1 MRLPKARGALSESL
15 FATLR
20 DDGPAP
26 AGLVAE
32 DRDDAAIAL
41 WSLYELHYRGFE
53 DVAEDAEWDPD
64 LLRVRRVLERDF
76 EAGLRERVEAHAAT
90 YPDDPRRSVGD
101 AIFALSEAHEGP
113 SLANHVQRAATEDQV
128 LELLRQRSV
137 YHLKEADPTAWV
149 IPRLEAEP
157 KAPLLELQFDEY
169 GGGRVEALHHRLFE
183 RGLLACGLR
192 AEYGAYVDEAVVEV
206 LEQNNAMSLFGL
218 HRRLRGAALGHLAA
232 FEATSSLPSRR
243 LTQGLERL
251 GMAPEIVHY
260 YAEHV
265 EADAAHEQLAARI
278 ICGALVDAEPTQREA
293 VLLGVRACFV
303 LEDAVATRMLGQWDV
318 AS

>member
-1 MRLPKARGALSESL
+1 MRLPKARGALSDAL
-15 FATLR
+15 FSVLR
-20 DDGPAP
+20 SGGPAP
-26 AGLVAE
+26 AGVAAE
-32 DRDDAAIAL
+32 NRDDAAIAL

-64 LLRVRRVLERDF
+64 LLRVRRTLEVGF
-76 EAGLRERVEAHAAT
+76 EADLGARAAAHAET
-90 YPDDPRRSVGD
+90 YPDDPQRPVGD
-101 AIFALSEAHEGP
+101 AIFALTEAHEGP
-113 SLANHVQRAATEDQV
+113 SLADHVQRAASEDQV

-137 YHLKEADPTAWV
+137 YHLKEADPTSWV

-157 KAPLLELQFDEY
+157 KAALLELQFDEY
-169 GGGRVEALHHRLFE
+169 GCGRVEQLHHRLFE
-183 RGLLACGLR
+183 RGMISCGLR

-243 LTQGLERL
+243 VTQGLERL
-251 GMAPEIVHY
+251 GMAPEVVHY

-278 ICGALVDAEPTQREA
+278 ICGALVDADPTQRES
-293 VLLGVRACFV
+293 VLLGVRACLV
-303 LEDAVATRMLGQWDV
+303 LEDAVATRMLAQWE
-318 AS
+318 ATA